1 MILRPYQIKTNQRT
15 NQLLNTGRHPLI
27 VKPTGT
33 GKTVTGTYLIKD
45 RVSLGKRIIV
55 LVPQLEILEQWLT
68 SCTKA
73 GLKPG
78 YINDE
83 GVVGRNR
90 DVYIC
95 MYQSLT
101 GLLDS
106 LPEKFCKSIKEII
119 TDETHHSSAESFRQI
134 YDHFSHC
141 LRIGFTATPYRMDN
155 QPLGEFYTD
164 MIEPIKMT
172 EAIKKKYL
180 CKPIIIIP
188 DEYKNVIPEIGEEIN
203 REKQREY
210 VKDKKIIGDMVKV
223 YNDVFSGL
231 PVIIPCTTSE
241 HAQNVTR
248 LYKDFGWIVE
258 HIHSKLTK
266 YERRGIVRRVREG
279 KINILVTVGVGVE
292 GMDIPG
298 LYGIIWMRFTESLTV
313 YMQFNGRPMRP
324 APGKAHF
331 IMIDPVG
338 NSVIHG
344 RPDIDRKWSLKT
356 DYIPGQDNEDDTA
369 MKLCPVCNVMNAS
382 VNIKCHICNYDFVT
396 GLLNGEKI
404 EGKKRKL
411 PKMID
416 GELVYLDED
425 LKDINKDDN
434 ILTEGEDEY
443 KIGIVCNSN
452 NSINNNVDAERHKG
466 IVEGNCETTELT
478 KIEKM
483 KILNKDLTGMK
494 IKSKFR
500 EGVKGWL

>member
-33 GKTVTGTYLIKD
+33 GKTITGTYLIKD
-45 RVSLGKRIIV
+45 RISLGKRLIV

-95 MYQSLT
+95 MYQSLV
-101 GLLDS
+101 GLLPS

-119 TDETHHSSAESFRQI
+119 TDEAHHSAAASYVQI

-141 LRIGFTATPYRMDN
+141 LRIGLTATPYREDN
-155 QPLGEFYTD
+155 HPLAPYYTD
-164 MIEPIKMT
+164 IIEPIKMS
-172 EAIKKKYL
+172 EAIEKGYL

-188 DEYKNVIPEIGEEIN
+188 DQYKNVVPEIGGEIN

-223 YNDVFSGL
+223 YRDVFDGL
-231 PVIIPCTTSE
+231 PVIVPCTTSE
-241 HAQNVTR
+241 HAREVTAM
-248 LYKDFGWIVE
+248 YKSAGWIVE

-324 APGKAHF
+324 APGKNHF

-338 NSVIHG
+338 NSVLHG
-344 RPDIDRKWSLKT
+344 RPDIDRKWSLET
-356 DYIPGQDNEDDTA
+356 DYVPGQDNSDDVK
-369 MKLCPVCNVMNAS
+369 MRLCPVCGVMNAS
-382 VNIKCHICNYDFVT
+382 VNIKCHICNYDFDT

-416 GELVYLDED
+416 GELVYLDGND
-425 LKDINKDDN
+425 GLINKDIN
-434 ILTEGEDEY
+434 ILTEGRNGNRNARNDSDNSCNF
-443 KIGIVCNSN
+443 GIHSGQGQG
-452 NSINNNVDAERHKG
+452 DKG
-466 IVEGNCETTELT
+466 YTEKQELT
-478 KIEKM
+478 KIEKLN
-483 KILNKDLTGMK
+483 ILSKDLTGLK